1 MKQSKYNCIL
11 QDNTGMVIYNAA
23 TDQLVALTPQLANI
37 FNEGKAAPEKIKAQ
51 HAELY
56 DHLLQKGI
64 FVCDEADEAD
74 ETETYIRKREE
85 YERSSGEYTITINP
99 TLACNMSCWY
109 CYESH
114 KNMPAMSADV
124 KQSVLLLIDK
134 LLADNKLKKL
144 NLSFFGGEPLLYFD
158 KVVVDIVNHAK
169 MQCKA
174 FDAKLSI
181 HFTTNAYLLTDSVLK
196 QLEGLDVS
204 FQITI
209 DGGKQVHDS
218 VRKTKGG
225 EPTYARIVEHIHQT
239 LSHGFPVGVRFNY
252 TAKSIPS
259 FIDVVKDFSHLQQ
272 EQKQLVNF
280 TFQRVWQDN
289 EGDASQ
295 VEQQVEHIER
305 AFEQAGLFVNNAK
318 SYIVPYCYADGVNT
332 AVVNYNGDLFKC
344 TARDF
349 APKSKEGTLAADGTL
364 RWNERLRKRMSIRH
378 GSDTCLQ
385 CRIYPIC
392 HGGCSQMKLEAPDGI
407 SSCPKGYDDDKIQ
420 EIMEGRALYLLTS
433 CKRQKPGN
441 HQ

>member
-37 FNEGKAAPEKIKAQ
+37 FNESKAAPEKIKAQ

-64 FVCDEADEAD
+64 FVCDDAD
-74 ETETYIRKREE
+74 ETEAYIRKREE

-109 CYESH
+109 CYGSH

-158 KVVVDIVNHAK
+158 KVVVDIINHAK

-181 HFTTNAYLLTDSVLK
+181 HFTTNAYLLTDNVLK
-196 QLEGLDVS
+196 HLEGLDVS

-225 EPTYARIVEHIHQT
+225 EPTYARIVEHIHHT

-332 AVVNYNGDLFKC
+332 VVVNYNGDLFKC

-407 SSCPKGYDDDKIQ
+407 SSCPKGYDDDKIKK
-420 EIMEGRALYLLTS
+420 IMEGRALYLLTS
-433 CKRQKPGN
+433 CKRQKSSN
-441 HQ
+441 Q

>member
-64 FVCDEADEAD
+64 FVCDDAD
-74 ETETYIRKREE
+74 ETEAYIRKREE

-158 KVVVDIVNHAK
+158 KVVVDIINHAK

-289 EGDASQ
+289 EDDASQ

>member
-64 FVCDEADEAD
+64 FVCDDAD
-74 ETETYIRKREE
+74 ETEAYIRKREE

-158 KVVVDIVNHAK
+158 KVVVDIINHAK

-181 HFTTNAYLLTDSVLK
+181 HFTTNAYLLTDNVLK

-289 EGDASQ
+289 EGDADQ
-295 VEQQVEHIER
+295 VGQQVEHIER

-433 CKRQKPGN
+433 CKRQEPGN

>member
-11 QDNTGMVIYNAA
+11 QDDTGMVIYNAA

-37 FNEGKAAPEKIKAQ
+37 FNESKAAPEKIKAQ

-64 FVCDEADEAD
+64 FVCDDAD
-74 ETETYIRKREE
+74 ETEAYIRKREE

-158 KVVVDIVNHAK
+158 KVVVDIINHAK

-181 HFTTNAYLLTDSVLK
+181 HFTTNAYLLTDNVLK
-196 QLEGLDVS
+196 HLEGLDVS

-239 LSHGFPVGVRFNY
+239 LSRGFSVGVRFNY

-272 EQKQLVNF
+272 EQKPLVNF

-378 GSDTCLQ
+378 GSDTCLL

>member
-64 FVCDEADEAD
+64 FVCDDAD
-74 ETETYIRKREE
+74 ETEAYIRKREE

-158 KVVVDIVNHAK
+158 KVVVDIINHAK

-181 HFTTNAYLLTDSVLK
+181 HFTTNAYLLTDNVLK
-196 QLEGLDVS
+196 HLEGLDVS

>member
-37 FNEGKAAPEKIKAQ
+37 FNESKAAPEKIKAQ

-64 FVCDEADEAD
+64 FVCDDAD
-74 ETETYIRKREE
+74 ETEAYIRKREE

-144 NLSFFGGEPLLYFD
+144 NISFFGGEPLLYFD
-158 KVVVDIVNHAK
+158 KVVVDIINHAK

-181 HFTTNAYLLTDSVLK
+181 HFTTNAYLLTDNVLK
-196 QLEGLDVS
+196 HLEGLDVS

-225 EPTYARIVEHIHQT
+225 EPTYARIVEHVHQT
-239 LSHGFPVGVRFNY
+239 LSRGFSVGVRFNY

-272 EQKQLVNF
+272 EQKPLVNF

-378 GSDTCLQ
+378 GSDTCLL

>member
-64 FVCDEADEAD
+64 FVCDDAD
-74 ETETYIRKREE
+74 ETEAYIRKREE

-289 EGDASQ
+289 EGDADQ
-295 VEQQVEHIER
+295 VGQQVEHIER

-433 CKRQKPGN
+433 CKRQKSSN
-441 HQ
+441 Q

>member
-37 FNEGKAAPEKIKAQ
+37 FNEGKAAPERIKAQ

-64 FVCDEADEAD
+64 FVCDDAD
-74 ETETYIRKREE
+74 ETEAYIRKREE

-158 KVVVDIVNHAK
+158 KVVVDIINHAK

-181 HFTTNAYLLTDSVLK
+181 HFTTNAYLLTDNVLK

-239 LSHGFPVGVRFNY
+239 ISRGFSVGVRFNY

-289 EGDASQ
+289 EGDADQ
-295 VEQQVEHIER
+295 VGQQVEHIER

>member
-64 FVCDEADEAD
+64 FVCDDAD
-74 ETETYIRKREE
+74 ETEAYIRKREE

-158 KVVVDIVNHAK
+158 KVVVDIINHAK

-181 HFTTNAYLLTDSVLK
+181 HFTTNAYLLTDNVLK

-259 FIDVVKDFSHLQQ
+259 FIDVVKDFSHLPQ

-289 EGDASQ
+289 EGDADQ
-295 VEQQVEHIER
+295 VGQQVEHIER

-407 SSCPKGYDDDKIQ
+407 SSCPKGYDDDKIKK
-420 EIMEGRALYLLTS
+420 IMEGRALYLLTS
-433 CKRQKPGN
+433 CKRQKSSN
-441 HQ
+441 Q

>member
-37 FNEGKAAPEKIKAQ
+37 FNESKAAPEKIKAQ

-64 FVCDEADEAD
+64 FVCDDAD
-74 ETETYIRKREE
+74 ETEAYIRKREE

-158 KVVVDIVNHAK
+158 KVVVDIINHAK

-181 HFTTNAYLLTDSVLK
+181 HFTTNAYLLTDNVLK

-259 FIDVVKDFSHLQQ
+259 FVDVVKDFSHLPQ

-289 EGDASQ
+289 EGDARQ
-295 VEQQVEHIER
+295 VEKQVEHIER

-420 EIMEGRALYLLTS
+420 EIIEGRALYLLTS
-433 CKRQKPGN
+433 CKRQKSSN
-441 HQ
+441 Q

>member
-37 FNEGKAAPEKIKAQ
+37 FNEGKATPEKIKAQ

-64 FVCDEADEAD
+64 FVCDDAD
-74 ETETYIRKREE
+74 ETEAYIRKREE

-158 KVVVDIVNHAK
+158 KVVVDIINHAK

-239 LSHGFPVGVRFNY
+239 LSRGFSVGVRFNY

-259 FIDVVKDFSHLQQ
+259 FIDVVKDFSHLPQ
-272 EQKQLVNF
+272 EQKHLVNF

-433 CKRQKPGN
+433 CKRQKSSN
-441 HQ
+441 Q

>member
-64 FVCDEADEAD
+64 FVRDDAD

-124 KQSVLLLIDK
+124 KLSVLLLIDK

-158 KVVVDIVNHAK
+158 KVVVDIINHAK

-181 HFTTNAYLLTDSVLK
+181 HFTTNAYLLTDNVLK
-196 QLEGLDVS
+196 HLEGLDVS

-239 LSHGFPVGVRFNY
+239 LSRGFSVGVRFNY

-259 FIDVVKDFSHLQQ
+259 FIDVVKDFSHLPQ
-272 EQKQLVNF
+272 EQKHLVNF

-392 HGGCSQMKLEAPDGI
+392 HDGCSQMKLEAPDGI
-407 SSCPKGYDDDKIQ
+407 SSCPKGYDDDKIKK
-420 EIMEGRALYLLTS
+420 IMEGRALYLLTS
-433 CKRQKPGN
+433 CKRQKPSN

>member
-37 FNEGKAAPEKIKAQ
+37 FNESKAAPEKIKAQ

-64 FVCDEADEAD
+64 FVCDDAD
-74 ETETYIRKREE
+74 ETEAYIRKREE

-158 KVVVDIVNHAK
+158 KVVVDIINHAK

-181 HFTTNAYLLTDSVLK
+181 HFTTNAYLLTDNVLK

-239 LSHGFPVGVRFNY
+239 LSRGFSVGVRFNY

-280 TFQRVWQDN
+280 IFQRVWQDN
-289 EGDASQ
+289 EGDADQ
-295 VEQQVEHIER
+295 VGQQVEHIER

-433 CKRQKPGN
+433 CKRQKSSN
-441 HQ
+441 Q

>member
-64 FVCDEADEAD
+64 FVRDDAD

-134 LLADNKLKKL
+134 LLAGNKLKKL

-158 KVVVDIVNHAK
+158 KVVVDIINHAK

-181 HFTTNAYLLTDSVLK
+181 HFTTNAYLLTDNVLK
-196 QLEGLDVS
+196 HLEGLDVS
-204 FQITI
+204 FQITL

-239 LSHGFPVGVRFNY
+239 LSRGFSVGVRFNY

-259 FIDVVKDFSHLQQ
+259 FIDVVKDFSHLPQ
-272 EQKQLVNF
+272 EQKHLVNF

>member
-64 FVCDEADEAD
+64 FVCDEAD

-158 KVVVDIVNHAK
+158 KVVVDIINHAK

-181 HFTTNAYLLTDSVLK
+181 HFTTNAYLLTDNVLK
-196 QLEGLDVS
+196 HLEGLDVS

-239 LSHGFPVGVRFNY
+239 LSRGFSVGVRFNY

-318 SYIVPYCYADGVNT
+318 SYIVPYCYADDVNT

-349 APKSKEGTLAADGTL
+349 ATKSKEGTLAADGTL

-407 SSCPKGYDDDKIQ
+407 SSCPKGYDNDKIQ

-433 CKRQKPGN
+433 CKRQKSTN
-441 HQ
+441 Q

>member
-37 FNEGKAAPEKIKAQ
+37 FNESKAAPEKIKAQ

-64 FVCDEADEAD
+64 FVCDDAD
-74 ETETYIRKREE
+74 ETEAYIRKREE

-158 KVVVDIVNHAK
+158 KVVVDIINHAK

-181 HFTTNAYLLTDSVLK
+181 HFTTNAYLLTDNVLK
-196 QLEGLDVS
+196 HLEGLDVS

-239 LSHGFPVGVRFNY
+239 LSRGFSVGVRFNY

-318 SYIVPYCYADGVNT
+318 NYIVPYCYADGVNT

-378 GSDTCLQ
+378 GSDTCLL

-433 CKRQKPGN
+433 CKRQKPSN

>member
-37 FNEGKAAPEKIKAQ
+37 FNESKAAPEKIKAQ

-64 FVCDEADEAD
+64 FVCDDAD
-74 ETETYIRKREE
+74 ETEAYIRKREE

-158 KVVVDIVNHAK
+158 KVVVDIINHAK

-181 HFTTNAYLLTDSVLK
+181 HFTTNAYLLTDNVLK

-239 LSHGFPVGVRFNY
+239 LSRGFSVGVRFNY

-407 SSCPKGYDDDKIQ
+407 SSCPKGYDDDKIKK
-420 EIMEGRALYLLTS
+420 IMEGRALYLLTS
-433 CKRQKPGN
+433 CKRQKPSN

>member
-37 FNEGKAAPEKIKAQ
+37 FNEGKATPEKIKAQ

-64 FVCDEADEAD
+64 FVCDDAD
-74 ETETYIRKREE
+74 ETEAYIRKREE

-158 KVVVDIVNHAK
+158 KVVVDIINHAK

-239 LSHGFPVGVRFNY
+239 LSRGFSVGVRFNY

-259 FIDVVKDFSHLQQ
+259 FIDVVKDFSHLPQ
-272 EQKQLVNF
+272 EQKHLVNF

-349 APKSKEGTLAADGTL
+349 ATKSKEGTLAADGTL

>member
-64 FVCDEADEAD
+64 FVCDDAD
-74 ETETYIRKREE
+74 ETEAYIRKREE

-158 KVVVDIVNHAK
+158 KVVVDIINHAK

-181 HFTTNAYLLTDSVLK
+181 HFTTNAYLLTDNVLK
-196 QLEGLDVS
+196 HLEGLDVS

-239 LSHGFPVGVRFNY
+239 LSRGFSVGVRFNY

-289 EGDASQ
+289 EGDADQ
-295 VEQQVEHIER
+295 VGQQVEHIER

-407 SSCPKGYDDDKIQ
+407 SSCPKGYDDDKIKK
-420 EIMEGRALYLLTS
+420 IMEGRALYLLTS
-433 CKRQKPGN
+433 CKRQKPSN

>member
-64 FVCDEADEAD
+64 FVCDDAD
-74 ETETYIRKREE
+74 ETEAYIRKREE

-158 KVVVDIVNHAK
+158 KVVVDIINHAK

-181 HFTTNAYLLTDSVLK
+181 HFTTNAYLLTDNVLK

-259 FIDVVKDFSHLQQ
+259 FVDVVKDFSHLPQ

-289 EGDASQ
+289 EGDARQ
-295 VEQQVEHIER
+295 VEQQVEHIEW

-420 EIMEGRALYLLTS
+420 EIIEGRALYLLTS
-433 CKRQKPGN
+433 CKRQKSSN
-441 HQ
+441 Q

>member
-37 FNEGKAAPEKIKAQ
+37 FNESKAAPEKIKAQ

-64 FVCDEADEAD
+64 FVCDDAD
-74 ETETYIRKREE
+74 ETEAYIRKREE

-124 KQSVLLLIDK
+124 KLSVLLLIDK

-158 KVVVDIVNHAK
+158 KVVVDIINHAK

-181 HFTTNAYLLTDSVLK
+181 HFTTNAYLLTDNVLK

-239 LSHGFPVGVRFNY
+239 LSRGFSVGVRFNY

-289 EGDASQ
+289 EGDADQ
-295 VEQQVEHIER
+295 VGQQVEHIER
-305 AFEQAGLFVNNAK
+305 VFEQAGLFVNNAK

-378 GSDTCLQ
+378 GNDTCLQ

-433 CKRQKPGN
+433 CKRQKSSN
-441 HQ
+441 Q

>member
-37 FNEGKAAPEKIKAQ
+37 FNESKAAPEKIKAQ

-64 FVCDEADEAD
+64 FVCDDAD
-74 ETETYIRKREE
+74 ETEAYIRKREE

-158 KVVVDIVNHAK
+158 KVVVDIINHAK

-181 HFTTNAYLLTDSVLK
+181 HFTTNAYLLTDNVLK
-196 QLEGLDVS
+196 HLEGLDVS

-239 LSHGFPVGVRFNY
+239 LSRGFSVGVRFNY

-272 EQKQLVNF
+272 EQKPLVNF

-295 VEQQVEHIER
+295 VEPQVEHIER

-378 GSDTCLQ
+378 GSDTCLL

>member
-64 FVCDEADEAD
+64 FVCDEADE
-74 ETETYIRKREE
+74 TEAYIRKREE

-134 LLADNKLKKL
+134 LLADNKLKRL

-158 KVVVDIVNHAK
+158 KVVVDIINHAK

-181 HFTTNAYLLTDSVLK
+181 HFTTNAYLLTDNVLK

-259 FIDVVKDFSHLQQ
+259 FVDVVKDFSHLPQ

-289 EGDASQ
+289 EGDARQ

-407 SSCPKGYDDDKIQ
+407 SSCPKGYDDDKIKK
-420 EIMEGRALYLLTS
+420 IMEGRALYLLTS
-433 CKRQKPGN
+433 CKRQKSSN
-441 HQ
+441 Q

>member
-37 FNEGKAAPEKIKAQ
+37 FNESKAAPEKIKAQ

-64 FVCDEADEAD
+64 FVCDDAD
-74 ETETYIRKREE
+74 ETEAYIRKREE

-158 KVVVDIVNHAK
+158 KVVVDIINHAK

-181 HFTTNAYLLTDSVLK
+181 HFTTNAYLLTDNVLK
-196 QLEGLDVS
+196 HLEGLDVS

-225 EPTYARIVEHIHQT
+225 EPTYARIVEHIYQT
-239 LSHGFPVGVRFNY
+239 LSRGFSVGVRFNY

-272 EQKQLVNF
+272 EQKPLVNF

-378 GSDTCLQ
+378 GSDTCLL

>member
-64 FVCDEADEAD
+64 FVCDDAD
-74 ETETYIRKREE
+74 ETEAYIRKREE

-99 TLACNMSCWY
+99 TLACNMSCRY

-158 KVVVDIVNHAK
+158 KVVVDIINHAK

-181 HFTTNAYLLTDSVLK
+181 HFTTNAYLLTDNVLK

-407 SSCPKGYDDDKIQ
+407 SSCPKGYDEDKIKK
-420 EIMEGRALYLLTS
+420 IMEGRALYLLTS
-433 CKRQKPGN
+433 CKRQKSSN
-441 HQ
+441 Q

>member
-64 FVCDEADEAD
+64 FVCDDAD
-74 ETETYIRKREE
+74 ETEAYIRKREE

-158 KVVVDIVNHAK
+158 KVVVDIINHAK

-181 HFTTNAYLLTDSVLK
+181 HFTTNAYLLTDNVLK
-196 QLEGLDVS
+196 QLEGLDAS

-239 LSHGFPVGVRFNY
+239 LSRGFSVGVRFNY

-305 AFEQAGLFVNNAK
+305 AFEQAGLFVNNVK

>member
-37 FNEGKAAPEKIKAQ
+37 FNESKAAPEKIKAQ

-64 FVCDEADEAD
+64 FVCDDAD
-74 ETETYIRKREE
+74 ETEAYIRKREE

-158 KVVVDIVNHAK
+158 KVVVDIINHAK

-181 HFTTNAYLLTDSVLK
+181 HFTTNAYLLTDNVLK
-196 QLEGLDVS
+196 HLEGLDVS

-239 LSHGFPVGVRFNY
+239 LSRGFSVGVRFNY

-289 EGDASQ
+289 EGDADQ
-295 VEQQVEHIER
+295 VGQQVEHIER

-433 CKRQKPGN
+433 CKRQKSSN
-441 HQ
+441 Q

>member
-37 FNEGKAAPEKIKAQ
+37 FNESKAAPEKIKAQ

-64 FVCDEADEAD
+64 FVCDDAD
-74 ETETYIRKREE
+74 ETEAYIRKREE

-158 KVVVDIVNHAK
+158 KVVVDIINHAK

-181 HFTTNAYLLTDSVLK
+181 HFTTNAYLLTDNVLK

-259 FIDVVKDFSHLQQ
+259 FIDVVKDVSHLQQ

-420 EIMEGRALYLLTS
+420 EIIEGRALYLLTS

>member
-64 FVCDEADEAD
+64 FVCDEAD

-158 KVVVDIVNHAK
+158 KVVVDIINHAK

-181 HFTTNAYLLTDSVLK
+181 HFTTNAYLLTDNVLK
-196 QLEGLDVS
+196 HLEGLDVS

-239 LSHGFPVGVRFNY
+239 LSRGFSVGVRFNY

-318 SYIVPYCYADGVNT
+318 SYIVPYCYADDVNT

-349 APKSKEGTLAADGTL
+349 ATKSKEGTLAADGTL

-385 CRIYPIC
+385 CLVYIR
-392 HGGCSQMKLEAPDGI
+392 SVMAAARK
-407 SSCPKGYDDDKIQ
+407 
-420 EIMEGRALYLLTS
+420 
-433 CKRQKPGN
+433 
-441 HQ
+441 

>member
-37 FNEGKAAPEKIKAQ
+37 FNESKAAPEKIKAQ

-64 FVCDEADEAD
+64 FVCDDAD
-74 ETETYIRKREE
+74 ETKAYIRKREE

-158 KVVVDIVNHAK
+158 KVVVDIINHAK

-181 HFTTNAYLLTDSVLK
+181 HFTTNAYLLTDNVLK

-239 LSHGFPVGVRFNY
+239 LSRGFSVGVRFNY

-259 FIDVVKDFSHLQQ
+259 FIDVVKDFSHLPQ

-289 EGDASQ
+289 EGDARQ

>member
-64 FVCDEADEAD
+64 FVCDDAD
-74 ETETYIRKREE
+74 ETEAYIRKREE

-158 KVVVDIVNHAK
+158 KVVVDIINHAK

-181 HFTTNAYLLTDSVLK
+181 HFTTNAYLLTDNVLK
-196 QLEGLDVS
+196 HLEGLDVS

-239 LSHGFPVGVRFNY
+239 LSRGFSVGVRFNY

-289 EGDASQ
+289 EGDADQ
-295 VEQQVEHIER
+295 VGQQVEHIER

-433 CKRQKPGN
+433 CKRQEPGN

>member
-64 FVCDEADEAD
+64 FVCDDAD
-74 ETETYIRKREE
+74 ETEAYIRKREE

-158 KVVVDIVNHAK
+158 KVVVDIINHAK

-181 HFTTNAYLLTDSVLK
+181 HFTTNAYLLTDNVLK

-259 FIDVVKDFSHLQQ
+259 FIDVVKDFSHLPQ

-349 APKSKEGTLAADGTL
+349 ATKSKEGTLAADGTL

-392 HGGCSQMKLEAPDGI
+392 HGGCSQMKLEAPEGI

>member
-64 FVCDEADEAD
+64 FVCDDAD
-74 ETETYIRKREE
+74 ETEAYIRKREE

-134 LLADNKLKKL
+134 LLADNKLKRL

-158 KVVVDIVNHAK
+158 KVVVDIINHAK

-181 HFTTNAYLLTDSVLK
+181 HFTTNAYLLTDNVLK

-259 FIDVVKDFSHLQQ
+259 FVDVVKDFSHLPQ

-289 EGDASQ
+289 EGDARQ

-407 SSCPKGYDDDKIQ
+407 SSCPKGYDDDKIKK
-420 EIMEGRALYLLTS
+420 IMEGRALYLLTS
-433 CKRQKPGN
+433 CKRQKSSN
-441 HQ
+441 Q

>member
-37 FNEGKAAPEKIKAQ
+37 FNESKAAPEKIKAQ

-64 FVCDEADEAD
+64 FVCDDAD
-74 ETETYIRKREE
+74 ETEAYIRKREE

-158 KVVVDIVNHAK
+158 KVVVDIINHAK

-181 HFTTNAYLLTDSVLK
+181 HFTTNAYLLTDNVLK
-196 QLEGLDVS
+196 HLEGLDVS

-239 LSHGFPVGVRFNY
+239 LSRGFSVGVRFNY

-272 EQKQLVNF
+272 EQKPLVNF

-364 RWNERLRKRMSIRH
+364 RWNGRLRKRMSIRH
-378 GSDTCLQ
+378 GSDTCLL

>member
-37 FNEGKAAPEKIKAQ
+37 FNEGKAAPEKVKAQ

-64 FVCDEADEAD
+64 FVCDDAD

-158 KVVVDIVNHAK
+158 KVVVDIINHAK

-181 HFTTNAYLLTDSVLK
+181 HFTTNAYLLTDNVLK
-196 QLEGLDVS
+196 HLEGLDVS

-239 LSHGFPVGVRFNY
+239 LSRGFSVGVRFNY

-259 FIDVVKDFSHLQQ
+259 FIDVVKDFSHFPQ

-318 SYIVPYCYADGVNT
+318 SYIVPYCYADDVNT

-349 APKSKEGTLAADGTL
+349 ATKSKEGTLAADGTL

-407 SSCPKGYDDDKIQ
+407 SSCPKGYDNDKIQ

-433 CKRQKPGN
+433 CKRQKSTN
-441 HQ
+441 Q

>member
-64 FVCDEADEAD
+64 FVCDDAD
-74 ETETYIRKREE
+74 ETEAYIRKREE

-158 KVVVDIVNHAK
+158 KVVVDIINHAK

-181 HFTTNAYLLTDSVLK
+181 HFTTNAYLLTENVLK

-239 LSHGFPVGVRFNY
+239 LSRGFSVGVRFNY

-385 CRIYPIC
+385 CRYISDLSWRLLANEVRSPRRHILM
-392 HGGCSQMKLEAPDGI
+392 SQRL
-407 SSCPKGYDDDKIQ
+407 
-420 EIMEGRALYLLTS
+420 
-433 CKRQKPGN
+433 
-441 HQ
+441 

>member
-64 FVCDEADEAD
+64 FVCDDAD
-74 ETETYIRKREE
+74 ETEAYIRKREE

-158 KVVVDIVNHAK
+158 KVVVDIINHAK

-181 HFTTNAYLLTDSVLK
+181 HFTTNAYLLTDNVLK

-225 EPTYARIVEHIHQT
+225 EPTYARIVEHIHKT
-239 LSHGFPVGVRFNY
+239 LSRGFSVGVRFNY

-289 EGDASQ
+289 EGDADQ
-295 VEQQVEHIER
+295 VGQQVEHIER

>member
-64 FVCDEADEAD
+64 FVCDDAD
-74 ETETYIRKREE
+74 ETEAYIRKREE

-158 KVVVDIVNHAK
+158 KVVVDIINHAK

-181 HFTTNAYLLTDSVLK
+181 HFTTNAYLLTDNVLK

-289 EGDASQ
+289 EGDADQ
-295 VEQQVEHIER
+295 VGQQVEHIER

-433 CKRQKPGN
+433 CKRQKSSN
-441 HQ
+441 Q

>member
-64 FVCDEADEAD
+64 FVCDDAD
-74 ETETYIRKREE
+74 ETEAYIRKREE

-158 KVVVDIVNHAK
+158 KVVVDIINHAK

-181 HFTTNAYLLTDSVLK
+181 HFTTNAYLLTDNVLK
-196 QLEGLDVS
+196 HLEGLDVS

-239 LSHGFPVGVRFNY
+239 LSRGFSVGVRFNY

-259 FIDVVKDFSHLQQ
+259 FIDVVKDFSHLPQ
-272 EQKQLVNF
+272 EQKHLVNF

-407 SSCPKGYDDDKIQ
+407 SSCPKGYDDDKIKK
-420 EIMEGRALYLLTS
+420 IMEGRALYLLTS
-433 CKRQKPGN
+433 CKRQKPSN

>member
-11 QDNTGMVIYNAA
+11 QDSTGMVIYNAA

-64 FVCDEADEAD
+64 FVCDEADE
-74 ETETYIRKREE
+74 TEAYIRKREE

-259 FIDVVKDFSHLQQ
+259 FIDVVKDFSHLPQ